1 MKYGNLV
8 YPEFIKR
15 DILEMRN
22 ISFIIITPMLGYK
35 KGCKKFTDIENL
47 QKTIEK
53 IRNSF
58 TSPDIVVV
66 TGIYNKEYLKA
77 KSNFR
82 IIENQL
88 PFDTGEIEQIRIAL
102 NNIIN
107 KKIIILKQECK
118 FNCDLIKKGIKSY
131 KKFVITGENN
141 ENPGMIIQDNL
152 VNNISF
158 GLKNSF
164 GDMLYIN
171 NQEEIM
177 DFIEKP
183 HNRNKKLH
191 ELVNYLINIEPVRIL

>member
-1 MKYGNLV
+1 
-8 YPEFIKR
+8 
-15 DILEMRN
+15 MRN

-35 KGCKKFTDIENL
+35 RGHKKYIDIDIL
-47 QKTIEK
+47 QDKIEK
-53 IRNSF
+53 IKSSF
-58 TSPDIVVV
+58 ISPDIVVV
-66 TGIYNKEYLKA
+66 TGLYNKEYLKV
-77 KSNFR
+77 KKNFR

-107 KKIIILKQECK
+107 KKIVILKQECYLDCNNIK
-118 FNCDLIKKGIKSY
+118 NGIKKY
-131 KKFVITGENN
+131 KKFVIYGNN
-141 ENPGMIIQDNL
+141 ENNPGMIIQDNL
-152 VNNISF
+152 VCNISF
-158 GLKNSF
+158 GLKNNF

-171 NQEEIM
+171 GDDDIR

>member
-1 MKYGNLV
+1 
-8 YPEFIKR
+8 
-15 DILEMRN
+15 MRN
-22 ISFIIITPMLGYK
+22 ISFIIIAPMLGYK
-35 KGCKKFTDIENL
+35 RGYKKFTDIDKL
-47 QKTIEK
+47 QETIEK
-53 IRNSF
+53 IRSSF
-58 TSPDIVVV
+58 TYPDIVVV
-66 TGIYNKEYLKA
+66 TGLYNNEYLAA
-77 KSNFR
+77 KNNFR

-107 KKIIILKQECK
+107 KKIVILKQECQ
-118 FNCDLIKKGIKSY
+118 FTCDSIKKGIRSY
-131 KKFVITGENN
+131 KKFVIRGENIQ
-141 ENPGMIIQDNL
+141 NPGMIIQDGL

-171 NQEEIM
+171 NQEEIK